1 MQHVLSPDETFFIT
15 TLLYILMRKTY
26 ALFLPLA
33 MAGSLAVNATVDFG
47 AKRFPTVKGAAPM
60 HLASGLLNKA
70 TQSMAFGDVRSGSM
84 ITAPKAAEG
93 PALSQQA
100 ESFGYIGGPD
110 GSYWTYTET
119 VEARGYYY
127 GGATFKVYDDKHAL
141 AGTVK
146 VSVPSSM
153 SVNRIVMFGDVTS
166 KLFDNDANSQ
176 EVLVELHAVGDAS
189 NNYNDSYITQV
200 YRLDGT
206 LVREYS
212 GSGMLVDEQVN
223 SWTKYQRFILSYA
236 DEENG
241 EYVNRFDVIKGPSY
255 WDSIPQVE
263 HSFAVDPELIVMSD
277 LGAPINVY
285 FIDGKAYYTISHY
298 AKPYVEGVDSTTYDQ
313 IYAKDNRYVVKSYD
327 QNYRLCDSIAVPLHC
342 PANAMVRMASFGAM
356 SSDDLSKNYFTSD
369 GNLGYVVTFYDYSLS
384 TDDYSYSFVVYDSK
398 GDSVNTVCDN
408 VVNTYQ
414 YLADVK
420 GFESQVLFMQSI
432 DGVEQVQMVDVPSCT
447 KQTTFPAMLNGEQI
461 STDINRY
468 PKGDTYQYVMKLGT
482 GDADADN
489 NLIARLGWYNRDL
502 TLDHYTSFNLGPNGQ
517 LFTPNLSES
526 ALNPY
531 LFNTNDSLEFIY
543 IAKIKREGSTV
554 IDEFL
559 RVADGQ
565 GNVIKEWGP
574 DDAKGKLYS
583 ANLMTFDELNK
594 ELVVVYLNEDNG
606 LYTLDYYPLPFSK
619 FEKGGD
625 GTAENPYL
633 VATAGDMA
641 LIANEPNASYK
652 LANDIDMDYANKD
665 WTPISSFGGTLDGA
679 GHSIS
684 NLSIESS
691 SSNVGLFS
699 SLAQNARI
707 KDLSF
712 VNPTI
717 DLTSNNQYVGV
728 LAAQAVSDTISNVH
742 VFGAKIDAPSG
753 SATTGGLVG
762 RSTLYSLI
770 EGCSFEGDID
780 LPSASSVGGIAGE
793 LMTSAKVEASSVSG
807 KFNASTT
814 LGGIVGSIGSN
825 GSAVNNCRADVDL
838 HAKYTVGGIVGDNDS
853 RGAVANNIAKGTI
866 LADAPRWGG
875 LSAAGII
882 GSLGSDWSHK
892 DTVIV
897 KNNVSAVS
905 ISTNEENANDTVAHA
920 IVGWSIANEQYE
932 AGEKHYTD
940 AGLANNYVVDTVTVL
955 GKAVASTDD
964 KSVEGAKI
972 AADDLNKAFFTGIGY
987 AFGNSVAEPWKGENG
1002 LPVLFFNDT
1011 PLALVLSS
1019 YSASIAEGGE
1029 AELTAAVYGA
1039 TSDAIDVTSSDAAVA
1054 DAEITPLDNGEATIK
1069 IIAHKAGV
1077 ATITI
1082 EAGTLKAECIVTVSS
1097 TTGIDNATVAEGLA
1111 IKFNGE
1117 SIVTNGASSISVVAL
1132 DGKTAAK
1139 ANGNAIGASRLGKG
1153 VYVVVAT
1160 GADGKKT
1167 SSKIV
1172 IK

>member
-1 MQHVLSPDETFFIT
+1 
-15 TLLYILMRKTY
+15 MRKTY

-33 MAGSLAVNATVDFG
+33 VAGNLAVNATVDFG

-60 HLASGLLNKA
+60 HLASGILNKA

-93 PALSQQA
+93 PTLSQQA

-153 SVNRIVMFGDVTS
+153 KVNRIVMFGDVTS

-263 HSFAVDPELIVMSD
+263 HSFAVDPELVVMSD
-277 LGAPINVY
+277 LSAPINVY

-369 GNLGYVVTFYDYSLS
+369 GNLAYVVTFYDYSLS

-414 YLADVK
+414 YLADVN

-447 KQTTFPAMLNGEQI
+447 KQTTFPALLNGEQI

-468 PKGDTYQYVMKLGT
+468 PKGNTYQYVMKLGT

-517 LFTPNLSES
+517 LFTPNLSEG

-531 LFNTNDSLEFIY
+531 LFNTNDSLEYMY

-625 GTAENPYL
+625 GTAKNPYL
-633 VATAGDMA
+633 VATAGDLA
-641 LIANEPNASYK
+641 LIANEPDACYK
-652 LANDIDMDYANKD
+652 LANNINMNAANKD
-665 WTPISSFGGTLDGA
+665 WTPVASFGGSLDGDGYA
-679 GHSIS
+679 IS
-684 NLSIESS
+684 ALSIESTAA
-691 SSNVGLFS
+691 NAGLFG
-699 SLAQNARI
+699 SLASNAKI
-707 KDLSF
+707 KNITFTD
-712 VNPTI
+712 PTI
-717 DLTSNNQYVGV
+717 TLTSNNQYVGV
-728 LAAQAVSDTISNVH
+728 LAAQSVSDTISNVH
-742 VFGAKIDAPSG
+742 VIGASIIDGTGSG
-753 SATTGGLVG
+753 SATTGGIIG
-762 RSTLYSLI
+762 RASLYSLI
-770 EGCSFEGDID
+770 EGCSFDGEIN
-780 LPSASSVGGIAGE
+780 LPMASYIGGIAGE
-793 LMTSAKVEASSVSG
+793 LMTSSKVEASGASG
-807 KFNASTT
+807 QFDAATT
-814 LGGIVGSIGSN
+814 LGGIVGSIGSEA
-825 GSAVNNCRADVDL
+825 SSVSNCRADVNL

-853 RGAVANNIAKGTI
+853 RGGVSNNIAKGTV

-882 GSLGSDWSHK
+882 GSLGSDWTHK

-905 ISTNEENANDTVAHA
+905 VSTNEENANDTVAHA

-932 AGEKHYTD
+932 PGEKHFAD

-972 AADDLNKAFFTGIGY
+972 AAADLGKAFFAGIDY

-1002 LPVLFFNDT
+1002 LPKLFFSDEA
-1011 PLALVLSS
+1011 LALILSD
-1019 YSASIAEGGE
+1019 YALNMEEGKATDLFAEVFGI
-1029 AELTAAVYGA
+1029 
-1039 TSDAIDVTSSDAAVA
+1039 TSDAIDASSSDPSVA
-1054 DAEITPLDNGEATIK
+1054 DVELTPSDSGIVRISVIANKAGTATIK
-1069 IIAHKAGV
+1069 V
-1077 ATITI
+1077 
-1082 EAGTLKAECIVTVSS
+1082 EAGSLKAECKVVVS
-1097 TTGIDNATVAEGLA
+1097 TTSGIDNATVAEGLA
-1111 IKFNGE
+1111 IKFDGE
-1117 SIVTNGASSISVVAL
+1117 SIVANGANAINVVAL

-1139 ANGNAIGASRLGKG
+1139 ANGNTVATGRLAKG